1 MNGHFTRAFISRQKC
16 ICWNV
21 TSFVFEFG
29 FGLSNK
35 ILLCRFCVAQH
46 AYIIHIWWSLFKYNF
61 LHSHA
66 AQSQFLMILSLWWS
80 TLKNLLVDHVLYY
93 IKGNNLDHEN
103 RLDIIVFWKCI
114 ERSEISLPYYVPK
127 CILNHST
134 NMIVVSYSSQ
144 NVKLIRQLFI

>member
-1 MNGHFTRAFISRQKC
+1 MYSNL
-16 ICWNV
+16 V
-21 TSFVFEFG
+21 
-29 FGLSNK
+29 FGLSNN

-61 LHSHA
+61 LHAHA

-114 ERSEISLPYYVPK
+114 ERSEISLPHSVSFLKLFYQYGSSCLLIVK
-127 CILNHST
+127 CEAYQSALYLKIESL
-134 NMIVVSYSSQ
+134 
-144 NVKLIRQLFI
+144 

>member
-21 TSFVFEFG
+21 TSLYSNLV
-29 FGLSNK
+29 FGLSNN

-46 AYIIHIWWSLFKYNF
+46 AYIIHIWWSLFKCNF
-61 LHSHA
+61 LHAHA

-114 ERSEISLPYYVPK
+114 ERSEISLPHSVGSYF
-127 CILNHST
+127 LNYIKS
-134 NMIVVSYSSQ
+134 MLLASSQ
-144 NVKLIRQLFI
+144 NAKLIFIKK